1 MRVIRFHI
9 VLSVCLVQLL
19 ATAMAPAEELVESK
33 PFVYTDDWALV
44 SAPPPPGPYNAVNID
59 PRVPGQDAVPPIP
72 MVEPPSMTPMPDLP
86 MPDDTPPPAAVMPAD
101 TKTDIPEA
109 APFRVHRPPAGRV
122 PSVTGDD
129 GQEIPTDIPEAAP
142 FPEYPPP
149 ASGAPVSAGH
159 YGRAAPA
166 DRPMPV
172 PGYQRPA
179 GNPPSVTGSYGRGIP
194 GRRPAYDYPV
204 PGMYS
209 APTGYP
215 GYRAIPSEGFYGGNR
230 YRPVDEVPPPPVYD
244 AMTGRP

>member
-1 MRVIRFHI
+1 MRVIRFYSVI
-9 VLSVCLVQLL
+9 SVCLAQLL
-19 ATAMAPAEELVESK
+19 ATAMTSAEELEESK

-59 PRVPGQDAVPPIP
+59 PRVPGQDAVPPMP
-72 MVEPPSMTPMPDLP
+72 MEPPSMTPMPDLP
-86 MPDDTPPPAAVMPAD
+86 VTDDTQPPAAGTPAE
-101 TKTDIPEA
+101 TQTDIPEA
-109 APFRVHRPPAGRV
+109 APFRMHQPPAGRA
-122 PSVTGDD
+122 PSMTEDYGR
-129 GQEIPTDIPEAAP
+129 EIPADILEAAP

-149 ASGAPVSAGH
+149 ASRAPVAAGS

-166 DRPMPV
+166 DRPEPV

-179 GNPPSVTGSYGRGIP
+179 GNPPSLAGPYGRSIP
-194 GRRPAYDYPV
+194 GRRPAHDYPV

-215 GYRAIPSEGFYGGNR
+215 GYRAIPREGYYGGNR

-244 AMTGRP
+244 TMTGRP